1 MTALTP
7 REQVLY
13 DTLKLCRDF
22 LAAAA
27 TMGHELSARQG
38 SDTQQTAVELD
49 QLVITAD
56 AALATCAPAITAEQ
70 LQAAA
75 DMVSTAALAEIG
87 VTTDGVSGD

>member
-1 MTALTP
+1 MNALTS
-7 REQVLY
+7 REQCLY

-27 TMGHELSARQG
+27 SVGHELSKQPG
-38 SDTQQTAVELD
+38 SDAKQTAVELD

-56 AALATCAPAITAEQ
+56 AALAMCEPTIPADQ

-75 DMVSTAALAEIG
+75 DMVQAQALQQLG
-87 VTTDGVSGD
+87 TPQTTTP